1 MDARFEENE
10 EDSDELIIDVGDS
23 GWTALTAFRRDCNKK
38 GENGKALILRGKLK
52 IEEDNMKDQNQ
63 AKQIYEFHL
72 KNTRNSSVAA
82 QLTLATVNLQLINSL
97 NRSAVSNKIADAA
110 KNHKDS

>member
-1 MDARFEENE
+1 
-10 EDSDELIIDVGDS
+10 
-23 GWTALTAFRRDCNKK
+23 
-38 GENGKALILRGKLK
+38 
-52 IEEDNMKDQNQ
+52 MKDQNQ
-63 AKQIYEFHL
+63 AKRIYEFHL
-72 KNTRNSSVAA
+72 KNTLNHVDSDEIAIASIAA